1 MAQVAG
7 QLAVAAGTKF
17 LTDKFGGGS
26 GNQKQGGGTASI
38 LNTDLS
44 LPNMQIADT
53 KIGTLPDPSLQN
65 QAALWDIANKQAEYN
80 QYVSAALDRTQR
92 KFYTDQDI
100 RRQRAVGTESRLNYM
115 VQGEQ
120 ERAGKRIQGQEDRA
134 QLAESGAQGRASAR
148 VAGQEQRAGFA
159 EQGSQQRAS
168 ARVAGQEQRA
178 GFAEQGTQQRSSAR
192 VAGQEQRAGMS
203 EEGTQ
208 TRASARVAG
217 QEQRAGI
224 AEGGTQTRAT
234 KRVEGQEV
242 RATDLQREMFR
253 RYKEARDYGQAQS
266 AYKA

>member
-7 QLAVAAGTKF
+7 QLAVAAGTSF
-17 LTDKFGGGS
+17 LQSKLGGGGS
-26 GNQKQGGGTASI
+26 SGGGGGGQGGGTKDAGSEMYYP
-38 LNTDLS
+38 DLPG
-44 LPNMQIADT
+44 LTIAKT
-53 KIGTLPDPSLQN
+53 KVGTLPDTSLQQ

-92 KFYTDQDI
+92 EFYTDQDI
-100 RRQRAVGTESRLNYM
+100 RRQRAAGTESRLNYM

-120 ERAGKRIQGQEDRA
+120 ARAGQRIGGQERRA
-134 QLAESGAQGRASAR
+134 ELAESGAQNRAAAR

-178 GFAEQGTQQRSSAR
+178 GFAEQGSQQRSSAR
-192 VAGQEQRAGMS
+192 VAGQEQRAGMA
-203 EEGTQ
+203 ETGTQ
-208 TRASARVAG
+208 
-217 QEQRAGI
+217 QRA
-224 AEGGTQTRAT
+224 TRH
-234 KRVEGQEV
+234 VEGQEV
-242 RATDLQREMFR
+242 RATDLQREQFR

>member
-7 QLAVAAGTKF
+7 QIAVGAATSF
-17 LTDKFGGGS
+17 LSNKLGGSKGGSTGGGGQGS
-26 GNQKQGGGTASI
+26 GTENSGSEMYYP
-38 LNTDLS
+38 DLPE
-44 LPNMQIADT
+44 LTIAET
-53 KIGTLPDPSLQN
+53 KVGTLPDTSLQT

-92 KFYTDQDI
+92 EFYTDQDI
-100 RRQRAVGTESRLNYM
+100 RRQRAAGTESRLNYM

-120 ERAGKRIQGQEDRA
+120 ARAGQRIGGQERRA
-134 QLAESGAQGRASAR
+134 ELAESGA
-148 VAGQEQRAGFA
+148 
-159 EQGSQQRAS
+159 QQRAS

-178 GFAEQGTQQRSSAR
+178 GFAEQGAQQ
-192 VAGQEQRAGMS
+192 
-203 EEGTQ
+203 
-208 TRASARVAG
+208 RASARVAG
-217 QEQRAGI
+217 QEQRAGYGEQGTQQRASARVAGQEQRAGM
-224 AEGGTQTRAT
+224 AETGTQTRAT

>member
-26 GNQKQGGGTASI
+26 GNQKIVGGGTA

-192 VAGQEQRAGMS
+192 VAGQEQRAGMA

>member
-7 QLAVAAGTKF
+7 QRAVAAGTKF
-17 LTDKFGGGS
+17 LTNKLGGGGGS
-26 GNQKQGGGTASI
+26 QGGGGTA

-44 LPNMQIADT
+44 LPNMQVADT
-53 KIGTLPDPSLQN
+53 KVGTLPDPSLQN

-134 QLAESGAQGRASAR
+134 QLAESGAQNRAAAR

-159 EQGSQQRAS
+159 EQGAQQRAS
-168 ARVAGQEQRA
+168 ARVSGQEQRA
-178 GFAEQGTQQRSSAR
+178 GL
-192 VAGQEQRAGMS
+192 
-203 EEGTQ
+203 
-208 TRASARVAG
+208 
-217 QEQRAGI
+217 
-224 AEGGTQTRAT
+224 AEGGTQQRAT